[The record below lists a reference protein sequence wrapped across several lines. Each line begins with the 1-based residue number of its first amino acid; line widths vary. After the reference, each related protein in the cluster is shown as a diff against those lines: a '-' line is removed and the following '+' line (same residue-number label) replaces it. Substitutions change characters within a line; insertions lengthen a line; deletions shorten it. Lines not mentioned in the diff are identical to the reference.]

1 MKKYLVM
8 AVLFVCFMLT
18 SCKSSGP
25 SAAIDVTL
33 TDFQFTPNSFTILAG
48 REITIN
54 VVNNG
59 VVEHEFAIL
68 KFGADASDEFDEE
81 DRQNIYWEVKVP
93 AGQSV
98 TLTFTAPSAPGE
110 YSVVCGIQ
118 GHLMAG
124 MVGKL
129 TVVAGE

>member
-1 MKKYLVM
+1 MKMYAVITVMLVC
-8 AVLFVCFMLT
+8 VLLT
-18 SCKSSGP
+18 SCKDGGSST
-25 SAAIDVTL
+25 AIDVTL
-33 TDFQFTPNSFTILAG
+33 TDFQFTPNSFTIMAG

-54 VVNNG
+54 AVNNG

-68 KFGADASDEFDEE
+68 KFGADAGDEFDEE
-81 DRQNIYWEVKVP
+81 DKQNIYWEVKVP

-98 TLTFTAPSAPGE
+98 TLTFTAPSVPGE

-129 TVVAGE
+129 TVIAGE

>member
-1 MKKYLVM
+1 MKMYAVITVMLVC
-8 AVLFVCFMLT
+8 VLLT
-18 SCKSSGP
+18 SCKDGGSST
-25 SAAIDVTL
+25 AIDVTL
-33 TDFQFTPNSFTILAG
+33 TDFQFTPNSFTIMAG

-54 VVNNG
+54 AVNNG

-68 KFGADASDEFDEE
+68 KFGADAGDEFDEE
-81 DRQNIYWEVKVP
+81 DKQNIYWEVKVP